1 MKVRKNNKTM
11 FGFSVDQ
18 LLLLFAVCFLVLGP
32 KKTVEMAYRLGIQAR
47 KVKSY
52 YDSCKREFGLTDL
65 ESVKNSFSQSS
76 KDMEQKIN
84 SMSYELKHAM
94 KTDEIKKEL
103 SFHNDLSKEDNLSET
118 QNHDMS
124 SDDNLTSG
132 YTLSHDTSSTQDLTS
147 NLDKDKREEL
157 DLRIAA
163 LEVELIKIKA
173 KLLQSQSEKL

>member
-11 FGFSVDQ
+11 FGFSLDQ

-52 YDSCKREFGLTDL
+52 YDSCKKEFGLTDL
-65 ESVKNSFSQSS
+65 ETVKNSFSQSS

-84 SMSYELKHAM
+84 SMSYELKNAM
-94 KTDEIKKEL
+94 RTDTLQKAKTESVFKKDKSGADNEKLSQSLNEHTDAKDKEL
-103 SFHNDLSKEDNLSET
+103 N
-118 QNHDMS
+118 
-124 SDDNLTSG
+124 
-132 YTLSHDTSSTQDLTS
+132 
-147 NLDKDKREEL
+147 
-157 DLRIAA
+157 LRIAA

-173 KLLQSQSEKL
+173 KLLQSQNEKL